1 MTVRWG
7 FIGAGYVA
15 SRAMAPAVHEA
26 EGAVLH
32 AVASRDEARSRVL
45 EPTVVHSGYR
55 ELLDDA
61 MVDAVYISLT
71 NAQHRQWVIA
81 ALEAGKHV
89 LCEKPLALNAA
100 EARDMFAVAQ
110 RADRLLV
117 EASWVRWHPRFR
129 RMEHLVESGALGAI
143 TAIDSAF
150 TFTGEMTDNYRLA
163 PELGGGALL
172 DVGCYQ
178 AQAWVAFTDGAPD
191 LVIDTVDRTVGDTG
205 VDLTTRATATIS
217 GNVRAA
223 LLGSFALPATQSLV
237 VAGTSVTMQ
246 TGEGEA
252 FTSWRESSSLIVGDR
267 AESFE
272 PVDAFVLM
280 VQEVSARIGGGD
292 GRVVP
297 PRDSIRSAE
306 ILDAITGY
314 SATS

>member
-1 MTVRWG
+1 
-7 FIGAGYVA
+7 
-15 SRAMAPAVHEA
+15 MAPAVHEA
-26 EGAVLH
+26 GGAVLH
-32 AVASRDEARSRVL
+32 AVASRDEARSRAL
-45 EPTVVHSGYR
+45 EPTAVHAGYR
-55 ELLDDA
+55 ELLDDTS
-61 MVDAVYISLT
+61 VDAVYISLT
-71 NAQHRQWVIA
+71 NAQHKQWVMA

-100 EARDMFAVAQ
+100 EARGMFDAAR

-129 RMEHLVESGALGAI
+129 RMEQLAGSGALGAI

-150 TFTGEMTDNYRLA
+150 TFIGDMTNNYRLA

-191 LVIDTVDRTVGDTG
+191 TVIDTVDRMVGDTG

-217 GNVRAA
+217 GNTRAA
-223 LLGSFALPATQSLV
+223 MLGSFALPATQSLV
-237 VAGTSVTMQ
+237 VTGSSTTTRTGAGES
-246 TGEGEA
+246 
-252 FTSWRESSSLIVGDR
+252 FTSWREPSSLVVGNH
-267 AESFE
+267 EEVFE
-272 PVDAFVLM
+272 PVDAFVVM
-280 VQEVSARIGGGD
+280 VEEVSARIAEGEGW
-292 GRVVP
+292 VVP

-306 ILDAITGY
+306 ILDAVAAV

>member
-7 FIGAGYVA
+7 FLGAGYVA
-15 SRAMAPAVHEA
+15 SRAMAPAVHA
-26 EGAVLH
+26 AGGAVLH
-32 AVASRDEARSRVL
+32 AVASRDEARSRAL
-45 EPTVVHSGYR
+45 EPIVVHAGYR

-61 MVDAVYISLT
+61 NVDAVYISLT
-71 NAQHRQWVIA
+71 NAQHKQWVIA

-100 EARDMFAVAQ
+100 EARAMFDVAR

-129 RMEHLVESGALGAI
+129 RMEHLAGSGALGAI
-143 TAIDSAF
+143 TAIDSTF

-191 LVIDTVDRTVGDTG
+191 MEIDAVERTVGGTG

-223 LLGSFALPATQSLV
+223 MLGSFALPATQSLV
-237 VAGTSVTMQ
+237 VAGSSFTMQ
-246 TGEGEA
+246 TGQGES
-252 FTSWRESSSLIVGDR
+252 FTSWREPSSLIVGDHV
-267 AESFE
+267 ETFE
-272 PVDAFVLM
+272 PVDAFVVM
-280 VQEVSARIGGGD
+280 VQEVSARIGGGE
-292 GRVVP
+292 GRVVS

-306 ILDAITGY
+306 ILDAITAF